1 MSLQVW
7 LPFNGNLNNNGL
19 SILPASTV
27 NTMSE
32 ISSGKTGKCM
42 KGNLLYHYTSDPLPS
57 EYSFATW
64 YKYDASW
71 PTGNVIVYC
80 KNTSEASNCQ
90 CYFSIYSSGTKL
102 RYMGVTDV
110 TYNYT
115 FSTGVWYHLAITCKN
130 NVISMFING
139 VMVKSTS
146 VSATPTSLNLGIG
159 CRGSNASGTSYVSG
173 GNGNFNDTRIYDHA
187 LSAKEVEIISRGLI
201 VHYPLNGGDSGQT
214 NLCKTT
220 PKSSTPTSYEAFKI
234 NLTENLTK
242 GNKYTVQL
250 WDVDVSHTGKSE
262 ADLGVFLYWGGGNVS
277 LTNWKGSPFT
287 NGHADYLVSTFT
299 APNSTHSTVSN
310 AWINVYNSV
319 PSASGTM
326 SMSIGR
332 WKLESGEVATSYLPA
347 TTDTEYTTYGYN
359 VTTEYDTSGNMYD
372 GVRNGTLVQTAD
384 TPRYQTCTTFNGTDS
399 FIESDSLPL
408 STQTISVWLKTTWS
422 SSSGYRMAMHDK
434 NTGLA
439 IGWSGVQLI
448 TYVGTSNGG
457 TGSRIDTTNIWTA
470 NTWHHVVVVKTG
482 DNTRTVYID
491 GVECAASGT
500 NYWGGDLVKL
510 NIGARHINGSYA
522 AYFNGLISDFR
533 AYATQLTQAQVLDL
547 YRSCGSVS
555 DTGRLL
561 TYELVES

>member
-7 LPFNGNLNNNGL
+7 LPLNGNLNNNGL
-19 SILPASTV
+19 SPVSITTTNASFQTDGKIGNCLKLGYSADFSIPSMAGAKQISIAYWVKINTATSTQWLDPIHYYSNIEGSTSAGWVTRQEFYSNCTLTGFWFDNGSMSGVPITVGEWTHFAITVDYSSGIAKMYKNGALVKTATTV
-27 NTMSE
+27 NTSAF
-32 ISSGKTGKCM
+32 I
-42 KGNLLYHYTSDPLPS
+42 
-57 EYSFATW
+57 
-64 YKYDASW
+64 
-71 PTGNVIVYC
+71 TGNNFKIGE
-80 KNTSEASNCQ
+80 NGLDISEN
-90 CYFSIYSSGTKL
+90 
-102 RYMGVTDV
+102 DV
-110 TYNYT
+110 
-115 FSTGVWYHLAITCKN
+115 
-130 NVISMFING
+130 
-139 VMVKSTS
+139 
-146 VSATPTSLNLGIG
+146 
-159 CRGSNASGTSYVSG
+159 
-173 GNGNFNDTRIYDHA
+173 RIYDHI
-187 LSAKEVEIISRGLI
+187 LSAKEVEILARGLI
-201 VHYPLNGGDSGQT
+201 LHYPLNGGDSGQT

-326 SMSIGR
+326 SISIGR

-359 VTTEYDTSGNMYD
+359 VTTEYDTSGNMCD